1 MSGIPERLG
10 MPGMSGIPRTLLRFI
25 PGKLGM
31 SGMLSRPG
39 MSGRLSR
46 MSRSG
51 MSGMLSRP
59 GISGMSGMLGMSG
72 IPRTLLR
79 FSPGILGTLGR
90 STPLPQD
97 VTTSLIAMTS
107 RQINDFFMVPFIL
120 LGLCWFMLAYILY
133 TLKAN

>member
-1 MSGIPERLG
+1 
-10 MPGMSGIPRTLLRFI
+10 MSGIPRTLLRFI

-31 SGMLSRPG
+31 L
-39 MSGRLSR
+39 
-46 MSRSG
+46 G

-79 FSPGILGTLGR
+79 FNPGILGTLGR

-120 LGLCWFMLAYILY
+120 LGLCWFIYC
-133 TLKAN
+133 TH